1 MMIEPKYHNL
11 NTLFAERVFRI
22 PKYQRYYSWVKK
34 QRDDLFF
41 DILQVKKRAVDQDH
55 FMATIVCFRTDEV
68 VDIGVNE
75 YRMYDIVDGQQR
87 LTTLIMLLKC
97 IELKLSDGEEKIAL
111 GKIIVKSDGVL
122 ILLQT
127 NNTNKQ
133 IFNRFVRNGDIPN
146 KNDLKTHADRNLYNG
161 ITDCRKFVNEWYEH
175 NGEVLSLY
183 KIIRNK
189 LGFVVFDTDDPR
201 IVYSIFEVLNSRGL
215 AVDWLDKCKSSL
227 MGIAYEKSST
237 EDAKKSFINEL
248 NDLWGQIYQEIS
260 IYPVPGHEILR
271 VTATLFN
278 GDQSG
283 KPQKA
288 EMALSSLLASCQS
301 PEDTIQ
307 KTTDI
312 YEVTKKLVNLQTNVH
327 LGPVTY
333 VLQARVLA
341 VSLLL
346 SSSLT
351 EKERDKALSQW
362 EKVTFRIFGI
372 FGKDSRSKVG
382 DYIRLS
388 AKIMSSEDNL
398 RYSEIISAIR
408 KIGEEYPID
417 EAINEGLKDKNTYD
431 GNQDVIRYILWRYE
445 EYLAKQ
451 ADSNAIVNEEY
462 KKEIWEA
469 RKANETVEHILPQNF
484 EEGGAWDGKIED
496 DADKELVVNSIGNLL
511 LLPQILNSEVG
522 RKGFKEKKKIYKNSE
537 GLRIVQEVIKES
549 DWSQKEIKK
558 RENKILQ
565 WIAEEWNDVVD

>member
-1 MMIEPKYHNL
+1 MIEPKYHNL

-22 PKYQRYYSWVKK
+22 PKYQRYYSWGKK
-34 QRDDLFF
+34 QRDDLFS
-41 DILQVKKRAVDQDH
+41 DISQVKKRGIDQDH
-55 FMATIVCFRTDEV
+55 FMATIVCFRTNEV

-97 IELKLSDGEEKIAL
+97 IQLKLSDGEEKTEL

-133 IFNRFVRNGDIPN
+133 IFNRFVRAGDIPN

-161 ITDCRKFVNEWYEH
+161 IIDCRKFVSEWH
-175 NGEVLSLY
+175 GLNGEILSLY

-189 LGFVVFDTDDPR
+189 LGFVVFDTDDSR
-201 IVYSIFEVLNSRGL
+201 VVYSIFEVLNSRGL

-227 MGIAYEKSST
+227 MGIAYEKAPT
-237 EDAKKSFINEL
+237 EDARALFINEL

-260 IYPVPGHEILR
+260 TYPVPGHEILR

-288 EMALSSLLASCQS
+288 DMALSSLLTSCES

-312 YEVTKKLVNLQTNVH
+312 YEVTKKLVSLQTNVH
-327 LGPVTY
+327 LGLVTY

-341 VSLLL
+341 VALLL
-346 SSSLT
+346 TPSLT
-351 EKERDKALSQW
+351 EAEREKALSQW
-362 EKVTFRIFGI
+362 EKVTFRIYGI

-388 AKIMSSEDNL
+388 AKIMNRDNHL
-398 RYSEIISAIR
+398 RYSEIISAVR

-417 EAINEGLKDKNTYD
+417 DAINEGLRDKNAYD

-451 ADSNAIVNEEY
+451 ADSNAIINEEH

-469 RKANETVEHILPQNF
+469 RKANETVEHILPQNY
-484 EEGGAWDGKIED
+484 EDGGAWDGKIED
-496 DADKELVVNSIGNLL
+496 DTDDELIINSIGNLL
-511 LLPQILNSEVG
+511 LFPQKLNSDVG
-522 RKGFKEKKKIYKNSE
+522 RKGFKEKKKIYQNSE
-537 GLRIVQEVIKES
+537 GLRIVKEVLECD
-549 DWSQKEIKK
+549 DWSQKEIKE
-558 RENKILQ
+558 REEKILQ
-565 WIAEEWNDVVD
+565 WITEEWQDIPE